1 MYRTVDAAPIA
12 AKLRPDDSMQDQANG
27 TVVRTHPTI
36 AGIESCF
43 STERALLDQTCAC
56 RARVRSGRAA
66 AKRPGATNP
75 YGLDLEV
82 RPKR

>member
-1 MYRTVDAAPIA
+1 MMYRTVDAAPIA

-43 STERALLDQTCAC
+43 RQCER
-56 RARVRSGRAA
+56 S
-66 AKRPGATNP
+66 
-75 YGLDLEV
+75 
-82 RPKR
+82 